1 MRDFAWYGLEERP
14 MNTITL
20 SSSSGSIDLTSDDI
34 QVLENA
40 VEILLYSDVEDG
52 EQAREMRLTGKSLHE
67 IMERLSTLLG
77 E

>member
-1 MRDFAWYGLEERP
+1 MPDTFLDE
-14 MNTITL
+14 
-20 SSSSGSIDLTSDDI
+20 SSVKKVNVTSDNGAIVLTSEDI

-40 VEILLYSDVEDG
+40 VEVLLFSDAVEG

>member
-1 MRDFAWYGLEERP
+1 MK
-14 MNTITL
+14 TITV
-20 SSSSGSIDLTSDDI
+20 SSSRGSVDLTSDDI

-67 IMERLSTLLG
+67 IMVRLSNASG
-77 E
+77 RVNWYNSWSK

>member
-1 MRDFAWYGLEERP
+1 MK
-14 MNTITL
+14 TITV
-20 SSSSGSIDLTSDDI
+20 SSSRGSIDLTSDDI

-40 VEILLYSDVEDG
+40 VEILLYSDFEDG

-67 IMERLSTLLG
+67 IMERLSTLLD

>member
-1 MRDFAWYGLEERP
+1 MPDTFLDE
-14 MNTITL
+14 
-20 SSSSGSIDLTSDDI
+20 SSVKKVTVTSDNGAIVLTSDDI

-40 VEILLYSDVEDG
+40 VEILLFSDVVEG

-67 IMERLSTLLG
+67 IMERLSNLLG

>member
-1 MRDFAWYGLEERP
+1 MRDFTWYGLEDWP
-14 MNTITL
+14 MKTITV

>member
-1 MRDFAWYGLEERP
+1 MRDFAWYGLEDTP
-14 MNTITL
+14 IKTITV

>member
-1 MRDFAWYGLEERP
+1 MKA
-14 MNTITL
+14 ITV

-52 EQAREMRLTGKSLHE
+52 EQEREMRLTGKSLHE

>member
-1 MRDFAWYGLEERP
+1 MPDTFLDESSVKKV
-14 MNTITL
+14 TL
-20 SSSSGSIDLTSDDI
+20 ASDNGAIVLTSDDI

-40 VEILLYSDVEDG
+40 VEILLFSDVVEG

>member
-1 MRDFAWYGLEERP
+1 MK
-14 MNTITL
+14 TIPV

-67 IMERLSTLLG
+67 IMERLSTLLR